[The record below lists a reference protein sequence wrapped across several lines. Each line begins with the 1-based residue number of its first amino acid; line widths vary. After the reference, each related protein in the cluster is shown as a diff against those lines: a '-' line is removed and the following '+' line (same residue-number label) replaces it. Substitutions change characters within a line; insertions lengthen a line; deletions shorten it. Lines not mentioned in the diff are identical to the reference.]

1 MSIKVSA
8 LSKLYDTQ
16 KAVDNISFELK
27 KGEIVGFLGPNGA
40 GKSTTMKIITSY
52 LPATSGTATVCGFDV
67 QNDPMEVRRRVGY
80 LPEANPLYFEM
91 YVREYLE
98 FTAGIHQLGRNAGK
112 RIEEMI
118 SLTGLTKEAH
128 KKIGA
133 LSKGY
138 KQRVGL
144 AQAMLHDPEVLILD
158 EPTSGLDPNQ
168 IIEIRDLIKNIGSEK
183 TVLLSTH
190 IMQEVQAMCSRVI
203 IINNGKIVADDSIEH
218 LQQANTR
225 QDVLVVIFEKNI
237 DEKAFSELKK
247 LQRFENIGNNKWKL
261 VTTDPEGLRR
271 EVMQWSLDHNVNISS
286 LQTET
291 ETLEDVFRNLTNN
304 KPGKK

>member
-1 MSIKVSA
+1 MSVQVSG
-8 LSKLYDTQ
+8 LTKIYDTQ
-16 KAVDNISFELK
+16 RAVDNISFELK

-40 GKSTTMKIITSY
+40 GKSTTMKIITGY
-52 LPATSGTATVCGFDV
+52 LPATSGSASVCGFDV
-67 QNDPMEVRRRVGY
+67 QEAPMEVRKRIGY

-98 FTAGIHQLGRNAGK
+98 FTAGIHKLGKGSK
-112 RIEEMI
+112 ERIEEMI
-118 SLTGLTKEAH
+118 AMTGLGKEAH

-168 IIEIRDLIKNIGSEK
+168 IVEIRDLVKNIGREK

-203 IINNGKIVADDSIEH
+203 IISNGRIVADDSLGN
-218 LQQANTR
+218 LQQTNSR
-225 QDVLVVIFEKNI
+225 QDVLVITVQDSFDVILLN
-237 DEKAFSELKK
+237 ELRNA
-247 LQRFENIGNNKWKL
+247 QRYEDMGGNRWKL
-261 VTTDPEGLRR
+261 ITDAPEALRK
-271 EVMQWSLDHNVNISS
+271 EVMQWALNHDINISS
-286 LQTET
+286 MQAQT
-291 ETLEDVFRNLTNN
+291 ETLENVFRSLTTRGDA
-304 KPGKK
+304 KA